1 MKLTSATTIFISLI
15 CLSVSIYAD
24 EPATDLDIFA
34 KRGKGV
40 VTQEDFTARADMIP
54 EDARKGTLRDR
65 KRVNDLL
72 QSLLLTSQLVADA
85 QEAGFDKEQVVIKRM
100 QLAAD
105 TELAN
110 AWLNHYVD
118 SRSTADYEA
127 LAHENYL
134 LNQESIMS
142 QPKVDVSHILISSTD
157 RPDADAKALADSIS
171 LRVTENP
178 SAFDELVIE
187 YSEDPSAASN
197 KGKFRNVK
205 KGDMV
210 KPFEEAAFSLQQD
223 EISAPVKTQYGYH
236 IIRLDARI
244 EPDQM
249 PFEDVKERL
258 IAIERE
264 KHVERVKRDYLDSL
278 NSIEI
283 EMTEAQLLEMVR
295 RQFGEEYI
303 NSQAPGNDSE

>member
-1 MKLTSATTIFISLI
+1 MECLTFFTSIKHKLYPGYMMKLISATTIFISLI

-24 EPATDLDIFA
+24 EPATDLEIFA

-54 EDARKGTLRDR
+54 EEARKGTLRDQ

-85 QEAGFDKEQVVIKRM
+85 HEAGFDKEQVVINRM

-142 QPKVDVSHILISSTD
+142 QPKVDVSHILISTKE
-157 RPDADAKALADSIS
+157 RPDADAKALADTISCESSRTLRHLTNLSLSIPKIQVRH
-171 LRVTENP
+171 LTRAN
-178 SAFDELVIE
+178 SA
-187 YSEDPSAASN
+187 
-197 KGKFRNVK
+197 
-205 KGDMV
+205 M
-210 KPFEEAAFSLQQD
+210 
-223 EISAPVKTQYGYH
+223 
-236 IIRLDARI
+236 
-244 EPDQM
+244 
-249 PFEDVKERL
+249 
-258 IAIERE
+258 
-264 KHVERVKRDYLDSL
+264 
-278 NSIEI
+278 
-283 EMTEAQLLEMVR
+283 
-295 RQFGEEYI
+295 
-303 NSQAPGNDSE
+303 

>member
-1 MKLTSATTIFISLI
+1 MKSNSITTIFISLI
-15 CLSVSIYAD
+15 CLSTVSYAD
-24 EPATDLDIFA
+24 EPGTDLDIFA

-54 EDARKGTLRDR
+54 ESSRKGTLRDR

-85 QEAGFDKEQVVIKRM
+85 HEAGFDKEQVVIKRM
-100 QLAAD
+100 QLAAN

-110 AWLNHYVD
+110 AWLTHYVD

-127 LAHENYL
+127 LAHENFL
-134 LNQESIMS
+134 LNQKSIMS
-142 QPKVDVSHILISSTD
+142 QPKVDVSHILISTEE
-157 RPDADAKALADSIS
+157 RPDADAEALAESIS
-171 LRVTENP
+171 LQVIENP

-210 KPFEEAAFSLQQD
+210 KAFEETAFALQPG
-223 EISAPVKTQYGYH
+223 EISTPVKTAFGYH
-236 IIRLDARI
+236 IIRLDGRT
-244 EPDQM
+244 EPEQM
-249 PFEDVKERL
+249 AFEDVKERL
-258 IAIERE
+258 IALERE
-264 KHVERVKRDYLDSL
+264 KHVERVRRDYLDSL

-283 EMTEAQLLEMVR
+283 EMTDDQLMEMVR

-303 NSQAPGNDSE
+303 NSQTPGIDSE